1 MRKIEVVCYLLSQ
14 VSSLSF
20 RVGEGVRNGDKN
32 DPVSRSPVCHLLS
45 PHTLHHSP
53 IECLLLE
60 FHSDCINARLGE
72 FLQVC
77 HQFIRAG
84 SHDGAQYIGVEG
96 DATRVLDDM
105 SPLDCSDVV
114 GYHQGSPH
122 LDLFCFSVLY
132 GWE

>member
-1 MRKIEVVCYLLSQ
+1 MRKIEVVFSLLSQ
-14 VSSLSF
+14 VSSLSVRVGDEF
-20 RVGEGVRNGDKN
+20 RVGEGVRIGNKD
-32 DPVSRSPVCHLLS
+32 DP
-45 PHTLHHSP
+45 
-53 IECLLLE
+53 EGLLLK
-60 FHSDCINARLGE
+60 FHSDFIDARLGE

-105 SPLDCSDVV
+105 SPLDCSNVV
-114 GYHQGSPH
+114 GYRQGSPH